1 MNTPHLLTS
10 RSGPMLLHP
19 RYIMR
24 VAGESVLALQDID
37 TGATAG
43 LLAEGERQKAALREQ
58 SAALCTALERAIH
71 ACTDRD
77 LGRMALNVKRAIFN
91 LRASKAEH
99 VQALA
104 GLVDETT
111 LEHMLQFN
119 AAARELATL
128 DQRVLQ
134 AYEAEIDDTSARFA
148 SLWQLPRLRDA
159 ISYTNPGLFR
169 EFEEFA
175 RPGGKPLARKAARKL
190 QNAFAQYLARCSTK
204 TSPLSTFTVMHVG
217 RWNDSLVGDWS
228 LDYAPELDRRIA
240 LKGALMR
247 QILAPLLADYDS
259 ASQLF
264 ALVLNP
270 SLVLEDG
277 RARFRT
283 VNEGNTKSGRSYGT
297 GEATAEIHSNAAIAC
312 LHHVFA
318 QRHFEAIHERDLI
331 TAMCTLAPKLQPATV
346 RELLRKL
353 YDLRLLLPDA
363 QAFEQADPLE
373 WTCGL
378 LKDLPDERG
387 RVARAHLVRVR
398 EALEEF
404 KSAEPQ
410 RRAALVGAVE
420 AEIGALCE
428 ALGAPREAAANGAA
442 FFENCYLPQVRGG
455 LGPRALEPFADDLH
469 LLLLL
474 APVLG
479 FTQQARCD
487 MADFFLAEFGA
498 DGVCDAPLE
507 FIRRFDEAY
516 ALGSLTHAP
525 DPQRRAAPTAVSEGF
540 ARARKK
546 FNDLIKPL
554 LREQGD
560 VQLDRDALHD
570 IVQQLPESVRMRG
583 SSQSYLGQ
591 IAQRD
596 GRPMLVVNQV
606 FGGRSS
612 LMSRFLE
619 VLSPDEVR
627 EVHDYLA
634 STSEAGVF
642 AELPGVFGFNA
653 NQHPRMADS
662 EVVVPPFA
670 PNWEETRKLE
680 IGKLRMVYDAREHMV
695 RFRTQ
700 DGQDIDVWYQGFL
713 MPMLL
718 PRVQRVLAIA
728 YTEGLNSFAMFPMM
742 ELGLM
747 DGEDIARVPRISL
760 GDVVLARRTW
770 VIPAAR
776 QPDADLDDA
785 DFFVAVQGWRKAA
798 GLPNE
803 VFLRG
808 LPAVAPQAKVGTGLN
823 FNWDAVDFKD
833 LKPFHVRFD
842 SPQLVRLMRRTLKR
856 NSFTIIASEV
866 LPALDDQHVKVQGQP
881 HVSELQFE
889 LSTLPQRLQ
898 AIASDA
904 SWHALRIAYFDD
916 DRRALLLG
924 PVSDLIDGLRRDH
937 GIDRVM
943 LSPHWRHGPH
953 VDLVVHCSQAALD
966 QHVWPAVR
974 ATLLPWLQ
982 AHPSRRVIEPAAYE
996 SLAARLAL
1004 FELDPEP
1011 ALPLLENNTVTS
1023 VPYRQPKAL
1032 KLEAFARAREEF
1044 HVGALPLALDLLRL
1058 KGVPGDDF
1066 FLALAAMLAMAG
1078 RTYEIGGLSR
1088 GYVSLRSHA
1097 DYFFAAHDEGGV
1109 LKARFDALDARLAAR
1124 VDATVRAVLADRL
1137 ADAPL
1142 APAARALLDDWQRVL
1157 APMAAENRRIVARNF
1172 DVLLADE
1179 TFERLQGSVTRLGAD
1194 DFQAR
1199 MRSREHSEIGRAL
1212 GKASGRSAMS
1222 TPEIMAYRT
1231 TLNFFYTLLPLL
1243 GTSPMQKFC
1252 LCHLVAL
1259 SVERVLGVSWRDIT
1273 GIHAASNDKE
1283 VQA

>member
-1 MNTPHLLTS
+1 MNTPDLLTS
-10 RSGPMLLHP
+10 RHGPMLLHP

-24 VAGESVLALQDID
+24 VAGESVVSLQGID
-37 TGATAG
+37 TGATAR
-43 LLAEGERQKAALREQ
+43 LLAEGERQKAALQAQ
-58 SAALCTALERAIH
+58 SAALCAALERVVH
-71 ACTDRD
+71 GGTDRD
-77 LGRMALNVKRAIFN
+77 LTRTALNVKRAIFN
-91 LRASKAEH
+91 LRASKAGDI
-99 VQALA
+99 QALA
-104 GLVDETT
+104 ALVDAATIE
-111 LEHMLQFN
+111 EMVRFD

-134 AYEAEIDDTSARFA
+134 AYEAEIDETSARLA
-148 SLWQLPRLRDA
+148 DLWQLPRLRDA

-169 EFEEFA
+169 EFEGFA
-175 RPGGKPLARKAARKL
+175 RPGGKPPSRKTARKL

-217 RWNDSLVGDWS
+217 RWSDRLEGDWS

-247 QILAPLLADYDS
+247 QILAPLLGNFDA

-270 SLVLEDG
+270 SLELKDG

-283 VNEGNTKSGRSYGT
+283 VNEGNTKSGRSWGT
-297 GEATAEIHSNAAIAC
+297 GEAAAEITSNAAIAC

-318 QRHFEAIHERDLI
+318 QRHFEPIHERDLV
-331 TAMCTLAPKLQPATV
+331 TAMCALAPKLQPAMV
-346 RELLRKL
+346 RDLLRKL
-353 YDLRLLLPDA
+353 YDLRVLLPDA
-363 QAFEQADPLE
+363 QAFEQADPLA
-373 WTCGL
+373 WTSGL
-378 LKDLPDERG
+378 LKELPGDTG
-387 RVARAHLVRVR
+387 SAARTHLAQVR

-404 KSAEPQ
+404 KIAAPE
-410 RRAALVGAVE
+410 RRAVLVGAVE
-420 AEIGALCE
+420 SEIGALCDV
-428 ALGAPREAAANGAA
+428 LGAPREAAANGAA
-442 FFENCYLPQVRGG
+442 FFENCYLPHVRGA

-469 LLLLL
+469 LLLSL

-498 DGVCDAPLE
+498 DGVCDAPQE
-507 FIRRFDEAY
+507 FIRRFDEVY

-525 DPQRRAAPTAVSEGF
+525 DPARRATPSAVSEGF
-540 ARARKK
+540 AQARKA
-546 FNDLIKPL
+546 FNDLVTPL
-554 LREQGD
+554 LREQAD
-560 VQLDRDALHD
+560 VQLDRGALQD
-570 IVQQLPESVRMRG
+570 IVQQLPESVRRRG

-591 IAQRD
+591 IARRE
-596 GRPMLVVNQV
+596 GRPLLVVNQV

-619 VLSPDEVR
+619 VLSPADVR

-653 NQHPRMADS
+653 NQHPRMADN
-662 EVVVPPFA
+662 ELVVPPFA

-680 IGKLRMVYDAREHMV
+680 IGRMRLVYDAREHMV
-695 RFRTQ
+695 RFRTE
-700 DGQDIDVWYQGFL
+700 DGQDIDLWYHGFL

-728 YTEGLNSFAMFPMM
+728 YTEGLNSFATFPMM
-742 ELGLM
+742 ESGLM
-747 DGEDIARVPRISL
+747 NGEDIAYVPRISL
-760 GDVVLARRTW
+760 GDVVLGRRTW

-776 QPDADLDDA
+776 QPDAELDDPE
-785 DFFVAVQGWRKAA
+785 FFVAVQAWRKAA

-808 LPAVAPQAKVGTGLN
+808 LPALAPEAKVGTGLN

-866 LPALDDQHVKVQGQP
+866 LPALDDQHVTVQGQP

-898 AIASDA
+898 AVASDA

-924 PVSDLIDGLRRDH
+924 PVADLVDRLRRDH
-937 GIDRVM
+937 GIDRMM
-943 LSPHWRHGPH
+943 LTPHWRHGPH

-966 QHVWPAVR
+966 QHVWPAVH

-982 AHPSRRVIEPAAYE
+982 AHPSKRVIDPAAYAT
-996 SLAARLAL
+996 LAARLAL

-1011 ALPLLENNTVTS
+1011 ALPLLDDNTVTAAA
-1023 VPYRQPKAL
+1023 YQQPKAL
-1032 KLEAFARAREEF
+1032 KLAEFGRAREEF
-1044 HVGALPLALDLLRL
+1044 HVGALPLSLDLLRL
-1058 KGVPGDDF
+1058 KGEPGDDF
-1066 FLALAAMLAMAG
+1066 FLTLAAMLAMAG

-1097 DYFFAAHDEGGV
+1097 DYFFAAHDEAGV
-1109 LKARFDALDARLAAR
+1109 LKARFDALDNRLAGR
-1124 VDATVRAVLADRL
+1124 VDDTLRAVLADRL
-1137 ADAPL
+1137 DDAPL
-1142 APAARALLDDWQRVL
+1142 GAAARALLADWQRLL

-1179 TFERLQGSVTRLGAD
+1179 TFDRLQDSVTRLGAD

-1212 GKASGRSAMS
+1212 GQAHGRAAMN

-1259 SVERVLGVSWRDIT
+1259 SVQRVLGVSWRDIT
-1273 GIHAASNDKE
+1273 GLHAESTDNE